1 MTVAGNSPSECAR
14 SGLARALSK
23 RGYCSRNVAA
33 ALVRAGRVQ
42 LNGRLTH
49 DPETPTTPTSR
60 IAVDGLEVA
69 ATQRIYVALN
79 KPRGVVTTTT
89 DEQGRATVYDCL
101 REANLPWLAPVGR
114 LDKAS
119 EGLLLLTNDTAWAAG
134 ILAPA
139 HGVTKTY
146 HMQVSPIPN
155 ETALHAMQAGC
166 VLADGSRLHAE
177 RVALLRSGG
186 RNAWLEAT
194 LNEGRNRHLRR
205 LCEALNFEVLRLVR
219 VAIGPLA
226 LGTLAKGAWR
236 ALTAAEVAQLR
247 QPLAAGGAPP
257 RGSSS

>member
-1 MTVAGNSPSECAR
+1 MAVTENPPIPPAR

-33 ALVRAGRVQ
+33 ALVRAGRVH
-42 LNGRLTH
+42 LNGRPTH
-49 DPETPTTPTSR
+49 DPEAPTTPASR
-60 IAVDGLEVA
+60 ITVDGIEVA
-69 ATQRIYVALN
+69 TTQRIYVALN
-79 KPRGVVTTTT
+79 KPRGLVTTTT

-119 EGLLLLTNDTAWAAG
+119 EGLLLLTNDTVWAAG
-134 ILAPA
+134 IAAPT

-146 HMQVSPIPN
+146 HLQVSPIPN
-155 ETALHAMQAGC
+155 ETALQAMQAGC
-166 VLADGSRLHAE
+166 LVADGSRLHAE
-177 RVALLRSGG
+177 RVTLLRSGG

-194 LNEGRNRHLRR
+194 LDEGRNRHLRR
-205 LCEALNFEVLRLVR
+205 LCEALNLEVLRLVR
-219 VAIGPLA
+219 VAIGPIA

-247 QPLAAGGAPP
+247 QPLGAGGSPP
-257 RGSSS
+257 